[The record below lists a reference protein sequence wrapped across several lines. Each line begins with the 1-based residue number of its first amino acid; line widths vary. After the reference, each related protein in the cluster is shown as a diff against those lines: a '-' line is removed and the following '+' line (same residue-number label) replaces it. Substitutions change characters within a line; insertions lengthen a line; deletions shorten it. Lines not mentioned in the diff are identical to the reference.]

1 MHFKITR
8 EQLLPPLQLVAGIVE
23 RKQTLPM
30 LANVLFTLEGQQLT
44 LLASDLEV
52 ELIGK
57 LELASQNALTR
68 IAMPTRKVLDICRA
82 LPDAS
87 VIEFYIENQKVIIK
101 SGRSRFTLSAFLAE
115 DFPYIDIQSST
126 AQLTMAQKDFRY
138 LLEKTQFAMAQ
149 QDVRYYLNGLLL
161 EANKNFIKAV
171 TTDGHRLAISAF
183 NHNQDFSP
191 FQIIIPRKAITE
203 LLRLLDSQSEE
214 QITLIIGSNFFRV
227 ITQQYTFTT
236 RLIDGQFP
244 AYEKVIPRNNDKEVI
259 IDKDIF
265 KQALNRAAILAN
277 AKLKGICLQLR
288 PDLLRITAHNTEQD
302 QAEEEI
308 PASYKGNDLD
318 IGLNVTYLLDVINVM
333 PTAELRLS
341 FYDANSS
348 VLIEEHSDASNFYII
363 MPMRV

>member
-1 MHFKITR
+1 MHFTITR

-30 LANVLFTLEGQQLT
+30 LANILFTFEGQQLS

-52 ELIGK
+52 ELIGNIAI
-57 LELASQNALTR
+57 ASSVEFTR
-68 IAMPTRKVLDICRA
+68 IAMPTRKILDICRA
-82 LPDAS
+82 LPDTS
-87 VIEFYIENQKVIIK
+87 VIEFFIENQKVIIK
-101 SGRSRFTLSAFLAE
+101 SGRSRFTLSAFQAE
-115 DFPYIDIQSST
+115 DFPYIDIQAST
-126 AQLTMAQKDFRY
+126 TQFAVSQKDFRY

-161 EANKNFIKAV
+161 EANKSFIKAV
-171 TTDGHRLAISAF
+171 TTDGHRLAISSLK
-183 NHNQDFSP
+183 HSQPIVP
-191 FQIIIPRKAITE
+191 FQLIVPRKAITE

-214 QITLIIGSNFFRV
+214 QISVIVGSNFFRV

-244 AYEKVIPRNNDKEVI
+244 AYEKVIPKTNDKEVTL
-259 IDKDIF
+259 DKDIF

-288 PDLLRITAHNTEQD
+288 KDLVKIIAHNTEQD

-308 PASYKGNDLD
+308 PAVYQGSDLD
-318 IGLNVTYLLDVINVM
+318 IGLNVTYLLDVINVT
-333 PTAELRLS
+333 PTTDLRLS

-348 VLIEEHSDASNFYII
+348 VLIEEQSDTNNCYII